1 MYPGAQLSQ
10 HITIHDVTSAHAR
23 NEHIHVQ
30 VCENRTHDPTLLGGY
45 VQYCTTPWPTD
56 SHSVT
61 TINLY
66 WSIVSYRVKRR
77 IKNTDEVPSRL
88 SSPKTIN
95 KTGGGAHTRGSGG
108 FLKALDLF
116 PQTHRSASQHSA
128 LSLLVRYR
136 ENSLG
141 HLHVRVFSS
150 CAFQGR
156 KQCVHEE
163 FCAL

>member
-95 KTGGGAHTRGSGG
+95 KTGGGGAYKRKWWLSESS
-108 FLKALDLF
+108 
-116 PQTHRSASQHSA
+116 RSISIDTSLGVSA
-128 LSLLVRYR
+128 LCTLSPRSLPRKFTWTSPRACFLFLRV
-136 ENSLG
+136 LG
-141 HLHVRVFSS
+141 
-150 CAFQGR
+150 
-156 KQCVHEE
+156 
-163 FCAL
+163 